1 MCLAFNAGGCLM
13 NPALVVV
20 RVAPV
25 LTGIVAQLQ
34 ALHEEVMALPD
45 LQNYEQ
51 TVHEGL
57 KQIDRS
63 AMETLLVEKIKTG
76 GATDVMEVRCRH
88 CAAGWAVLRQP
99 AAPRY
104 AVTVRDRV
112 DFPRP

>member
-1 MCLAFNAGGCLM
+1 
-13 NPALVVV
+13 
-20 RVAPV
+20 
-25 LTGIVAQLQ
+25 
-34 ALHEEVMALPD
+34 

-88 CAAGWAVLRQP
+88 CAAGWAVLRQSR
-99 AAPRY
+99 PRR
-104 AVTVRDRV
+104 ATPLPCATAWTLRARSTVATGPNASASARRWTRSWGW
-112 DFPRP
+112 RPS